1 MKGSAEG
8 GGEAVVGWGV
18 EAEEVDALGGLS
30 ADDTATGGNGK
41 SEERWNWWHF
51 LIDSVSRRM
60 FSGSDPVVEKVAVIY
75 GASLRSYLEYL

>member
-18 EAEEVDALGGLS
+18 EAEEVDALGWLS
-30 ADDTATGGNGK
+30 ADDTTTGGNGK
-41 SEERWNWWHF
+41 TEERWNWWHF
-51 LIDSVSRRM
+51 MIDSVSRQM
-60 FSGSDPVVEKVAVIY
+60 FSGMVVEKVTVIY